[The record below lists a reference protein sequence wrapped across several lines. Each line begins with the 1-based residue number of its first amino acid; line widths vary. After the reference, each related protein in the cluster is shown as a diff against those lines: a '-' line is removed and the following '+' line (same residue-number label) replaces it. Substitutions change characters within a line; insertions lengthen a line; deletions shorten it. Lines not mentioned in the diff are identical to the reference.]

1 MSQDAER
8 ILTEAMDLSIKE
20 RAAIA
25 EQLIRSLDG
34 PADDDHNVE
43 QAWDQEIK
51 KRIDEID
58 SGKVEMIPWEKVQA
72 DIEEKLRAKRN
83 ISSRG

>member
-1 MSQDAER
+1 
-8 ILTEAMDLSIKE
+8 MDLSIKE

-34 PADDDHNVE
+34 PAEDDHNVE
-43 QAWDQEIK
+43 QTWDQEIK

-58 SGKVEMIPWEKVQA
+58 SGKVEMIEWEKVQA

-83 ISSRG
+83 LSTRG